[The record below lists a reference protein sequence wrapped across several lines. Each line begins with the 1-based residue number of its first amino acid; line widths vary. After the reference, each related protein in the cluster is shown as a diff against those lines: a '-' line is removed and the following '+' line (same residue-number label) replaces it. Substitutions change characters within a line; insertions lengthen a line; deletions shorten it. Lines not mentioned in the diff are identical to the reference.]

1 MASRELKA
9 VLLDTHTLV
18 WLVHGDEQLSL
29 GARRRIESAASI
41 WVSAISAWEIGMLV
55 AKGRLQLS
63 RDVKEWI
70 DEVLALPG
78 VHLAPVGVEV
88 AVASTRLPGAFH
100 GDPADRIIVATAR
113 HLGATLVTADDKIL
127 AWGRQGH
134 AQVAPAR

>member
-29 GARRRIESAASI
+29 AARRRIESAAAV

-78 VHLAPVGVEV
+78 VHVAPVGVEV
-88 AVASTRLPGAFH
+88 AVASTRLPGEFH

-113 HLGATLVTADDKIL
+113 HLGATLVTADDKVL
-127 AWGRQGH
+127 AWGGQGH
-134 AQVAPAR
+134 AQVVPAR